1 MLPCLVSVEGVIG
14 PGVGVSAPPELG
26 LTEAV
31 IPFLLTT
38 FRKAVLP
45 IF

>member
-1 MLPCLVSVEGVIG
+1 MLPWLVPVEGVMG
-14 PGVGVSAPPELG
+14 SGVGVSALPEPG